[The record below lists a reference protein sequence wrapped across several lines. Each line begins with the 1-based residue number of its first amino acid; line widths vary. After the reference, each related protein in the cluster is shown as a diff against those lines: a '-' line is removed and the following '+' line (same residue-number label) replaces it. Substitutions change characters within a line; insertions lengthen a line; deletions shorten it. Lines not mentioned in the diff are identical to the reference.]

1 MSTICSFRV
10 QNISNEDKDNPSL
23 FEKRNSVD
31 NVYNRSDVVDREKNI
46 PNIFDTPGFNCLDD
60 VLYPSS
66 IIKRE
71 RDIPNIF
78 NFNSFQADSTNT
90 FNYTDNFFDYPNLFT
105 LYKTCP
111 KPHGCKS
118 DIWEKY
124 CNYTSVF
131 SLSDFQHTDCAQHLE
146 INNSDDAKK
155 EQLISDDKFSHESK
169 EIYVETNNLE
179 KNESN
184 KTDKHSIEEEEKI
197 SSALCF
203 WYISTGIN
211 VRDHNIKTYFPQREI
226 SSLCIMQ
233 DIKLMLINM
242 GTTYFLVDQETL
254 MYKRNGNISISGL
267 TPEMFESA
275 TDPILKCS
283 NLYKIIS
290 NTINKWKDM
299 CDNSII
305 KAFIFSAS
313 NILDDYERSI
323 YAVSNESLLSLVD
336 RISLI
341 TPRLQ
346 LLANI
351 CCLKT
356 QDCIVIPENI
366 PCGIKLLNKI
376 HSYLFEYRFS
386 NDLFLKMLI
395 YIFESCC
402 LAYFKFLS
410 NWALKGVL
418 NNEVTGMFI
427 QVKPDIEDEDTSS
440 RRNWDRFTIDESI
453 EVPIFLNKYKSDIL
467 NCGKTINFFKNFNDL
482 NVFLP
487 NLICCFDAIDTQKA
501 YEKFSTYFKYD
512 PGLKVL
518 NCVKRMSNCY
528 LYEST
533 VGPNYLKENTDSHF
547 NENVIITNV
556 TDDKIYSDSENYEL
570 FQMPDWTSVN
580 NIYEFN
586 KPYGFF
592 SDNNDPLTYNG
603 NCFDVVNMIDY
614 IPHSILI
621 PARIQKSVCDKQIL
635 DMYFVQ
641 ENLMGHLY
649 YLSQCFF
656 LMNWSFS
663 SKLCTTLFDGIVTNR
678 RQPSNIFNPVKLKS
692 IVDDAIQDSFTNYEL
707 HDLTLEMTFIPS
719 SNGIID
725 ISDVECIELN
735 YSPKWPMNMILS
747 NKILLKY
754 RRMFLFANK
763 LEFVS
768 WSLLKAREI
777 LNVYKNDT
785 GLQFR
790 KINLF
795 KHWMNQ
801 FVSSIQQY
809 YKQVVISTCWSELN
823 ENFENVKNY
832 DDLFACHKQY
842 MHTML
847 KRCLM
852 VVGFKDKL
860 ILLNKIYIEIL
871 AYYQALAS
879 GQFYM
884 KNSERLH
891 SEFISM
897 EQSFSR
903 FLKLR
908 EMFYT
913 SILKTVQT
921 QGNHHAVQLESLVT
935 ILGPLSN
942 NFT

>member
-1 MSTICSFRV
+1 
-10 QNISNEDKDNPSL
+10 
-23 FEKRNSVD
+23 
-31 NVYNRSDVVDREKNI
+31 
-46 PNIFDTPGFNCLDD
+46 
-60 VLYPSS
+60 
-66 IIKRE
+66 
-71 RDIPNIF
+71 
-78 NFNSFQADSTNT
+78 
-90 FNYTDNFFDYPNLFT
+90 
-105 LYKTCP
+105 
-111 KPHGCKS
+111 
-118 DIWEKY
+118 
-124 CNYTSVF
+124 
-131 SLSDFQHTDCAQHLE
+131 
-146 INNSDDAKK
+146 
-155 EQLISDDKFSHESK
+155 
-169 EIYVETNNLE
+169 
-179 KNESN
+179 
-184 KTDKHSIEEEEKI
+184 
-197 SSALCF
+197 
-203 WYISTGIN
+203 
-211 VRDHNIKTYFPQREI
+211 
-226 SSLCIMQ
+226 MQ

-275 TDPILKCS
+275 TDPILECS
-283 NLYKIIS
+283 NLYKVIS
-290 NTINKWKDM
+290 STINKWKEM

-336 RISLI
+336 RLSLI

-351 CCLKT
+351 CCIKT
-356 QDCIVIPENI
+356 RDCIVIPDHV
-366 PCGIKLLNKI
+366 PCGIKLLNTI
-376 HSYLFEYRFS
+376 YGYLLERRFS
-386 NDLFLKMLI
+386 NDLFLKMLL

-402 LAYFKFLS
+402 LAYFKLLS
-410 NWALKGVL
+410 NWVLKGVL
-418 NNEVTGMFI
+418 NNEETGMFI

-440 RRNWDRFTIDESI
+440 RRNWDRFIINENI
-453 EVPIFLNKYKSDIL
+453 EVPIFLNKYKNDIL
-467 NCGKTINFFKNFNDL
+467 NCGKTINFFKKFNDL

-487 NLICCFDAIDTQKA
+487 NLICCFDAVDTQKA
-501 YEKFSTYFKYD
+501 YEQFSTYFKYD
-512 PGLKVL
+512 PDLRAI

-528 LYEST
+528 LYESI
-533 VGPNYLKENTDSHF
+533 VGPNYSKDNTDSHHNK
-547 NENVIITNV
+547 NEIITNV
-556 TDDKIYSDSENYEL
+556 IDHKIYLDSENYEL
-570 FQMPDWTSVN
+570 FQMPDWTSVD
-580 NIYEFN
+580 NIYDFN

-592 SDNNDPLTYNG
+592 SDYNDSLKYNG
-603 NCFDVVNMIDY
+603 NCFDVINMIDY

-621 PARIQKSVCDKQIL
+621 PARIQKSVCDKKIL

-641 ENLMGHLY
+641 ENLMVHLY

-656 LMNWSFS
+656 LMNWAFS

-678 RQPSNIFNPVKLKS
+678 QQPSNIFNPVKLKS
-692 IVDDAIQDSFTNYEL
+692 IVDDAIQDSFPRYEL
-707 HDLTLEMTFIPS
+707 HNLTLEMTFIPGL
-719 SNGIID
+719 NGIID
-725 ISDVECIELN
+725 ISDIECIELN
-735 YSPKWPMNMILS
+735 YTPEWPMNMILS

-754 RRMFLFANK
+754 RRIFLFANK

-768 WSLLKAREI
+768 WSLSKAREI

-852 VVGFKDKL
+852 VVGLKDKL

-871 AYYQALAS
+871 AYYQALVS
-879 GQFYM
+879 GQFYL

-897 EQSFSR
+897 EQSFFR

-908 EMFYT
+908 EMFYA
-913 SILKTVQT
+913 SVLKTVQT
-921 QGNHHAVQLESLVT
+921 HGNHHAVQLESLIT
-935 ILGPLSN
+935 ILGPLNN

>member
-1 MSTICSFRV
+1 MSTICSLRG
-10 QNISNEDKDNPSL
+10 QSILNEDKDNTNL
-23 FEKRNSVD
+23 FEKRNPVD
-31 NVYNRSDVVDREKNI
+31 YVYNRSDIVEREKNI
-46 PNIFDTPGFNCLDD
+46 PNIFITPEFNCLDD

-71 RDIPNIF
+71 KDIPDIF
-78 NFNSFQADSTNT
+78 NFNSFQAKSTNT
-90 FNYTDNFFDYPNLFT
+90 FDYTDKFSDYPNLFT
-105 LYKTCP
+105 LHKTYS
-111 KPHGCKS
+111 KPYGCKS

-131 SLSDFQHTDCAQHLE
+131 SLSDFQHPDCAQYLE
-146 INNSDDAKK
+146 INISDIAKK
-155 EQLISDDKFSHESK
+155 ELLYSDDKCSHESQ
-169 EIYVETNNLE
+169 EIFVGTNNLE
-179 KNESN
+179 VNESN
-184 KTDKHSIEEEEKI
+184 KVNTCSTVEEEKI

-275 TDPILKCS
+275 TDPILECS
-283 NLYKIIS
+283 NLYKVIS
-290 NTINKWKDM
+290 STINKWKEM

-336 RISLI
+336 RLSLI

-351 CCLKT
+351 CCIKT
-356 QDCIVIPENI
+356 RDCIVIPDHV
-366 PCGIKLLNKI
+366 PCGIKLLNTI
-376 HSYLFEYRFS
+376 YGYLLERRFS
-386 NDLFLKMLI
+386 NDLFLKIL
-395 YIFESCC
+395 
-402 LAYFKFLS
+402 LS
-410 NWALKGVL
+410 NWVLKGVL
-418 NNEVTGMFI
+418 NNEETGMFI
-427 QVKPDIEDEDTSS
+427 QVKPDIENEDTSS
-440 RRNWDRFTIDESI
+440 RRNWDRFIINENI
-453 EVPIFLNKYKSDIL
+453 EVPIFLNKYKNDIL
-467 NCGKTINFFKNFNDL
+467 NCGKTINFFKKFNDL

-487 NLICCFDAIDTQKA
+487 NLICCFDAVDTQKA
-501 YEKFSTYFKYD
+501 YEQFSTYFKYD
-512 PGLKVL
+512 PDLRAI

-528 LYEST
+528 LYESI
-533 VGPNYLKENTDSHF
+533 VGPNYSKDNTDSHHNK
-547 NENVIITNV
+547 NEIITNV
-556 TDDKIYSDSENYEL
+556 IDHKIYLDSENYEL
-570 FQMPDWTSVN
+570 FQMPDWTSVD
-580 NIYEFN
+580 NIYDFN

-592 SDNNDPLTYNG
+592 SDYNDLLKYNG
-603 NCFDVVNMIDY
+603 NCFDVINMIDY

-621 PARIQKSVCDKQIL
+621 PARIQKSVCDKKIL

-641 ENLMGHLY
+641 ENLMEHLY

-656 LMNWSFS
+656 LMNWAFS
-663 SKLCTTLFDGIVTNR
+663 SKLCTTLFDGIITNR
-678 RQPSNIFNPVKLKS
+678 QQPSNIFNPVKLKS
-692 IVDDAIQDSFTNYEL
+692 IVDDAIQDSFPRYEL
-707 HDLTLEMTFIPS
+707 HNLTLEMTFIPGL
-719 SNGIID
+719 NGIID
-725 ISDVECIELN
+725 ISDIECIELN
-735 YSPKWPMNMILS
+735 YTPEWPMNMILS

-754 RRMFLFANK
+754 RRIFLFANK

-768 WSLLKAREI
+768 WSLSKAREI

-852 VVGFKDKL
+852 VVGLKDKL

-871 AYYQALAS
+871 AYYQALVS
-879 GQFYM
+879 GQFYL

-891 SEFISM
+891 SEFSSM

-913 SILKTVQT
+913 SVLKTVQT
-921 QGNHHAVQLESLVT
+921 HGNHHAVQLESLIT
-935 ILGPLSN
+935 ILGPLNN

>member
-1 MSTICSFRV
+1 MSTICSLRG
-10 QNISNEDKDNPSL
+10 QNSLNEDKDNQSL
-23 FEKRNSVD
+23 FKKRNSMD
-31 NVYNRSDVVDREKNI
+31 FIYERLDVVDREKNI
-46 PNIFDTPGFNCLDD
+46 PNIFITPEFNNLGDD
-60 VLYPSS
+60 LYPSS

-71 RDIPNIF
+71 KNIPNIF
-78 NFNSFQADSTNT
+78 NFNSLQVDSTNT
-90 FNYTDNFFDYPNLFT
+90 LDYTDTFFDYPNLFT
-105 LYKTCP
+105 SNKTYF
-111 KPHGCKS
+111 KPRDCKS
-118 DIWEKY
+118 NIWEKY

-131 SLSDFQHTDCAQHLE
+131 SLSDFQHTDCAQYLE
-146 INNSDDAKK
+146 INNSDNSKT
-155 EQLISDDKFSHESK
+155 EQQHSDDKLSLESK
-169 EIYVETNNLE
+169 EIFVGTDNLE
-179 KNESN
+179 LNES
-184 KTDKHSIEEEEKI
+184 KKIDKFSIVEKEKI

-226 SSLCIMQ
+226 SISCIMQ

-242 GTTYFLVDQETL
+242 GTTYFLVDEETC

-275 TDPILKCS
+275 TDPILECS

-290 NTINKWKDM
+290 STINKWKEM

-305 KAFIFSAS
+305 KAFIFSTT

-336 RISLI
+336 RLSFI

-351 CCLKT
+351 CCLKIR
-356 QDCIVIPENI
+356 DCIVISEHI
-366 PCGIKLLNKI
+366 PCGIQLLNKI
-376 HSYLFEYRFS
+376 HGYLFQCRFS
-386 NDLFLKMLI
+386 NDMFLKMLL

-402 LAYFKFLS
+402 LAYFKTLS
-410 NWALKGVL
+410 NWALRGVL
-418 NNEVTGMFI
+418 NNEETGMFI

-440 RRNWDRFTIDESI
+440 RRHWDRFIIDESI
-453 EVPIFLNKYKSDIL
+453 EVPIFLNKYKKDIL
-467 NCGKTINFFKNFNDL
+467 NCGKTINFFKKFNDL

-487 NLICCFDAIDTQKA
+487 NLICCFDAVDTQKA
-501 YEKFSTYFKYD
+501 YEQFLTYFKYD
-512 PGLKVL
+512 PGLKTI

-528 LYEST
+528 LYESII
-533 VGPNYLKENTDSHF
+533 GHNYSEDNTDSHYNK
-547 NENVIITNV
+547 NEIITNV
-556 TDDKIYSDSENYEL
+556 TNNRIYLDNENYEL

-580 NIYEFN
+580 NTYDFN

-592 SDNNDPLTYNG
+592 SDHNDPLTYNG
-603 NCFDVVNMIDY
+603 NLFDVINMIDY
-614 IPHSILI
+614 VPHSILI
-621 PARIQKSVCDKQIL
+621 PARLQKSVCDKQIL
-635 DMYFVQ
+635 EMYFVQ
-641 ENLMGHLY
+641 EHLMERLY

-656 LMNWSFS
+656 LMNWTFS
-663 SKLCTTLFDGIVTNR
+663 SNLCTTLFDGIVTNR

-692 IVDDAIQDSFTNYEL
+692 IVDDAIQDSFPKYEL
-707 HDLTLEMTFIPS
+707 HNLTLEMTFIPS
-719 SNGIID
+719 LNGIID
-725 ISDVECIELN
+725 ITDIECIELN
-735 YSPKWPMNMILS
+735 YTPEWPMNMILS

-754 RRMFLFANK
+754 RRIFLFANK

-795 KHWMNQ
+795 KHWMTQ

-847 KRCLM
+847 KRCFM
-852 VVGFKDKL
+852 VVGLKDKL

-871 AYYQALAS
+871 TYYQALVS

-921 QGNHHAVQLESLVT
+921 QGSHHIVELESLIT
-935 ILGPLSN
+935 ILGPL
-942 NFT
+942 

>member
-1 MSTICSFRV
+1 MSTICSLRV
-10 QNISNEDKDNPSL
+10 QSVLNKDKDNTNL
-23 FEKRNSVD
+23 FEKRNPVD
-31 NVYNRSDVVDREKNI
+31 YVYNRSDIVEREKNI
-46 PNIFDTPGFNCLDD
+46 PNIFITPEFNRLDD

-71 RDIPNIF
+71 KDIPNIF
-78 NFNSFQADSTNT
+78 NFNSIQAESTNT
-90 FNYTDNFFDYPNLFT
+90 FDYTDKFSDYPNLFT
-105 LYKTCP
+105 LHKTYS
-111 KPHGCKS
+111 KPYGCKS

-124 CNYTSVF
+124 C
-131 SLSDFQHTDCAQHLE
+131 D
-146 INNSDDAKK
+146 IAKK
-155 EQLISDDKFSHESK
+155 ELLYSDDKCSHESQ
-169 EIYVETNNLE
+169 EIFVGTNNLE
-179 KNESN
+179 VNESN
-184 KTDKHSIEEEEKI
+184 KVHTCSTVEEEKI

-275 TDPILKCS
+275 TDPILECS
-283 NLYKIIS
+283 NLYKVIS
-290 NTINKWKDM
+290 STINKWKEM

-336 RISLI
+336 RLSLI

-351 CCLKT
+351 CCIKT
-356 QDCIVIPENI
+356 RDCIVIPDHV
-366 PCGIKLLNKI
+366 PCGIKLLNTI
-376 HSYLFEYRFS
+376 YGYLLERRFS
-386 NDLFLKMLI
+386 NDLFLKMLL

-402 LAYFKFLS
+402 LAYFKLLS
-410 NWALKGVL
+410 NWVLKGVL
-418 NNEVTGMFI
+418 NNEETGMFI

-440 RRNWDRFTIDESI
+440 RRNWDRFIINENI
-453 EVPIFLNKYKSDIL
+453 EVPIFLNKYKNDIL
-467 NCGKTINFFKNFNDL
+467 NCGKTINFFKKFNDL

-487 NLICCFDAIDTQKA
+487 NLICCFDAVDTQKA
-501 YEKFSTYFKYD
+501 YEQFSTYFKYD
-512 PGLKVL
+512 PDLRAI

-528 LYEST
+528 LYESI
-533 VGPNYLKENTDSHF
+533 VGPNYSKDNTDSHHNK
-547 NENVIITNV
+547 NEIITNV
-556 TDDKIYSDSENYEL
+556 IDHKIYLDSENYEL
-570 FQMPDWTSVN
+570 FQMPDWTSVD
-580 NIYEFN
+580 NIYDFN

-592 SDNNDPLTYNG
+592 SDYNDSLKYNG
-603 NCFDVVNMIDY
+603 NCFDVINMIDY

-621 PARIQKSVCDKQIL
+621 PARIQKSVCDKKIL

-641 ENLMGHLY
+641 ENLMEHLY

-656 LMNWSFS
+656 LMNWAFS

-678 RQPSNIFNPVKLKS
+678 QQPSNIFNPVKLKS
-692 IVDDAIQDSFTNYEL
+692 IVDDAIQDSFPRYEL
-707 HDLTLEMTFIPS
+707 HNLTLEMTFIPGL
-719 SNGIID
+719 NGIID
-725 ISDVECIELN
+725 ISDIECIELN
-735 YSPKWPMNMILS
+735 YTPEWPMNMILS

-754 RRMFLFANK
+754 RRIFLFANK

-768 WSLLKAREI
+768 WSLSKAREI

-852 VVGFKDKL
+852 VVGLKDKL

-871 AYYQALAS
+871 AYYQALVS
-879 GQFYM
+879 GQFYL

-897 EQSFSR
+897 EQSFFR

-908 EMFYT
+908 EMFYA
-913 SILKTVQT
+913 SVLKTVQT
-921 QGNHHAVQLESLVT
+921 HGNHHAVQLESLIT
-935 ILGPLSN
+935 ILGPLNN